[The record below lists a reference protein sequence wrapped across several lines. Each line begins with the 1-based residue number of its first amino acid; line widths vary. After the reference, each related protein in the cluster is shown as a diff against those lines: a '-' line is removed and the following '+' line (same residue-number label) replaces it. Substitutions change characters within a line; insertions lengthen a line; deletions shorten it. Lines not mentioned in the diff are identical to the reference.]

1 MSRYMYADNK
11 YKTVS
16 DVESAVRNMKD
27 DLDNKPTTWCVV
39 KPMINPRTISLSTGD
54 VVGWD
59 SGDPLTDTQIKN
71 LDSSD
76 KVYNVYSIH
85 AGDNFTA
92 ISEADAVTKVNEMR
106 TVYARWKEVSKYYDL
121 QVSED
126 GPATIHN
133 VTNEDM
139 SGYV

>member
-1 MSRYMYADNK
+1 MSRYMYADIK

-39 KPMINPRTISLSTGD
+39 KPMTNPRTISLSTGD

-71 LDSSD
+71 
-76 KVYNVYSIH
+76 K
-85 AGDNFTA
+85 
-92 ISEADAVTKVNEMR
+92 
-106 TVYARWKEVSKYYDL
+106 
-121 QVSED
+121 
-126 GPATIHN
+126 
-133 VTNEDM
+133 
-139 SGYV
+139 

>member
-1 MSRYMYADNK
+1 MSRYLYASFT
-11 YKTVS
+11 YETVS

-59 SGDPLTDTQIKN
+59 SDNPLTDTQIKA
-71 LDSSD
+71 LSSSD
-76 KVYNVYSIH
+76 KVYNVYSVH
-85 AGDNFTA
+85 EGYNHTA
-92 ISEADAVTKVNEMR
+92 ISEADTVTKVNEMR
-106 TVYARWKEVSKYYDL
+106 TTYAKWKSVDEYYDM
-121 QVSED
+121 QVANGD
-126 GPATIHN
+126 PWIVHK